1 MSIQFDSSIM
11 IFTFLFI
18 AEGNRLSF
26 CSLYPCSYST
36 CFVVPVIL
44 SIRPMGRYALIFSS

>member
-26 CSLYPCSYST
+26 CGLYPCSYST